1 MGLFFAYILKSS
13 LCLVAFYLFYKV
25 LLSRETFYRFNRFA
39 LLSIMALSAVLPLV
53 QITLEH
59 PSEVGQTI
67 VSVEDWLVEGGSVE
81 EAAPVL
87 TWPQAFVL
95 LYMVG
100 VLFFVLRHVFSV
112 GRLLQLLR
120 YGRRVDAGPYLS
132 DAEGITLIAVDDKL
146 SPFSW
151 MRYIVV
157 SEKDLHE
164 NVREILLHECA
175 HIRHR
180 HSWDLL
186 VAEVCIFLQW
196 FNPAAWL
203 LKQELQTIHEYE
215 ADSEVLRSGIDAR
228 QYQLLLIRKAV
239 GTRLYSM
246 ANSLNH
252 SNLKKRITMMM
263 KRKSNPWARLK
274 YAYVLPLAAIAVAAF
289 ARPEVQNASSE
300 ISAVKVNDL
309 VGNLVTNLEEKFTLP
324 DSNVQLPQ
332 DSIYEIVETM
342 PVFPGGEAGML
353 KFLSDNIK
361 YPAEA
366 QEAGIEG
373 RVFTRFVIYE
383 DGTVDNV
390 EILRSVH
397 PLLDAEAGRVVK
409 AMPKWAPARHD
420 GKAVKVR
427 YSLPLVFR
435 LQGVDTQASS
445 TTSSYQDTPQGRIY
459 EVVEEPCRFPGGDVA
474 LLKYLSDNVK
484 YPEEALKAGIQGR
497 VTAMFVIN
505 EDGSVG
511 DVEIVRSYHSS
522 LNAEAIRVVK
532 SMSKW
537 TPARHD
543 GMPVKVRYTVPIIFS
558 LQGGESTSQTNAPA
572 AKISKAPEY
581 VGGEKALYTF
591 LAQNVKYP
599 TNAQEAN
606 VQGRAVVELTI
617 AADGTMVNPH
627 VTSSVHPL
635 LEREA
640 LRVVN
645 MLQRWN
651 PAVNENG
658 QAVSATITLPFSFF
672 VADGNGNISQRD
684 KSVEAGNEIIVVGQN
699 KS

>member
-1 MGLFFAYILKSS
+1 MGPFLVYILKSS

-25 LLSRETFYRFNRFA
+25 LLSRETFYRFNRFV
-39 LLSIMALSAVLPLV
+39 LLSLMAFAAVLPLV
-53 QITLEH
+53 QIPLYQ
-59 PSEVGQTI
+59 PSEVGQALAY
-67 VSVEDWLVEGGSVE
+67 VEDWLVEVVSVE
-81 EAAPVL
+81 QVSKPVL
-87 TWPQAFVL
+87 TWPQALAL
-95 LYMVG
+95 LYLIG
-100 VLFFVLRHVFSV
+100 VVFFIMRHIYSV
-112 GRLLQLLR
+112 SRLLQLLR
-120 YGRRVDAGPYLS
+120 KGRREDAVRYLS
-132 DAEGITLIAVDDKL
+132 DAQGIKLIVVADGL
-146 SPFSW
+146 APFSW
-151 MRYIVV
+151 MRYIVIG
-157 SEKDLHE
+157 EKDLRE
-164 NVREILLHECA
+164 NAREILLHERA
-175 HIRHR
+175 HIRHH
-180 HSWDLL
+180 HSIDLL
-186 VAEVCIFLQW
+186 VAEVCLFFQW

-215 ADSEVLRSGIDAR
+215 ADGDVLLSGIDAR

-252 SNLKKRITMMM
+252 SNLKKRITMML
-263 KRKSNPWARLK
+263 KKKSNPWARLK
-274 YAYVLPLAAIAVAAF
+274 YAYVLPLAAITMAAF

-324 DSNVQLPQ
+324 DSNVPLPP
-332 DSIYEIVETM
+332 DSIYEIVEIM

-373 RVFTRFVIYE
+373 RVFTRFVINE
-383 DGTVDNV
+383 DGSVSDV

-397 PLLDAEAGRVVK
+397 PLLDAEAIRVVK
-409 AMPKWAPARHD
+409 AMPKWTPARQD

-427 YSLPLVFR
+427 YALPLVFR
-435 LQGVDTQASS
+435 LQGVENQSS
-445 TTSSYQDTPQGRIY
+445 SETYSYQDTSQGRIY

-474 LLKYLSDNVK
+474 LLKFLSDNIK

-505 EDGSVG
+505 EDGSVS
-511 DVEIVRSYHSS
+511 DVEIVRSFHPS

-532 SMSKW
+532 SMPKW

-543 GMPVKVRYTVPIIFS
+543 GKPVKVRYTVPIIFS
-558 LQGGESTSQTNAPA
+558 LQGRESTPQTNAV
-572 AKISKAPEY
+572 KLSKAPEY
-581 VGGEKALYTF
+581 VGGERALFTF
-591 LAQNVKYP
+591 LAQNMKYP
-599 TNAQEAN
+599 ADAQEAG
-606 VQGRAVVELTI
+606 VQGTAVVELTI
-617 AADGTMVNPH
+617 AADGSLVNPH

-635 LEREA
+635 LEKEA
-640 LRVVN
+640 LRVVS

-658 QAVSATITLPFSFF
+658 QAVSATITLPISFF
-672 VADGNGNISQRD
+672 VADADGNIAQRD

>member
-1 MGLFFAYILKSS
+1 MGPFLVYILKSS

-39 LLSIMALSAVLPLV
+39 LLSLMAFSALLPLV

-67 VSVEDWLVEGGSVE
+67 VSVEDWLVEVVSVE
-81 EAAPVL
+81 QATSPF
-87 TWPQAFVL
+87 TWAQAL
-95 LYMVG
+95 LLVYLLG
-100 VLFFVLRHVFSV
+100 IAFFFFRNAWSIV
-112 GRLLQLLR
+112 RLLRLLR
-120 YGRRVDAGPYLS
+120 GGRRASIKTYLP
-132 DAEGITLIAVDDKL
+132 DEEAVMLIILKEKIA
-146 SPFSW
+146 PFSW
-151 MRYIVV
+151 MRYIIV
-157 SEKDLHE
+157 SEEDLQE
-164 NVREILLHECA
+164 NAREILLHECA

-186 VAEVCIFLQW
+186 LADVCIFFHW

-215 ADSEVLRSGIDAR
+215 ADDCVLREGIDAR
-228 QYQLLLIRKAV
+228 QYQLLLIKKAV

-246 ANSLNH
+246 ANNLNH

-274 YAYVLPLAAIAVAAF
+274 YAYVLPLAAMAVAAF

-309 VGNLVTNLEEKFTLP
+309 VGNLVTNLEEKITLP
-324 DSNVQLPQ
+324 DTDAILPQ
-332 DSIYEIVETM
+332 DSIYEIVDVM
-342 PVFPGGEAGML
+342 PIFPGGEASMM
-353 KFLSDNIK
+353 KYLSDNVK

-366 QEAGIEG
+366 QQAGIEG
-373 RVFTRFVIYE
+373 RVFTRFIVNE
-383 DGTVDNV
+383 DGSVSDV

-397 PLLDAEAGRVVK
+397 PLLDAEAVRVVK
-409 AMPKWAPARHD
+409 AMPKWTSGKVN

-435 LQGVDTQASS
+435 LQGGETKASS

-459 EVVEEPCRFPGGDVA
+459 EVVEEPCRFPGGDAA
-474 LLKYLSDNVK
+474 LLKYISDNVK
-484 YPEEALKAGIQGR
+484 YPEEAFNAGIQGR
-497 VTAMFVIN
+497 VTTIFIIN

-511 DVEIVRSYHSS
+511 DVDVVRSVHP
-522 LNAEAIRVVK
+522 LLDAEAVRVIS
-532 SMSKW
+532 SMPKW

-543 GMPVKVRYTVPIIFS
+543 GKAVKVRFTVPVIFRV
-558 LQGGESTSQTNAPA
+558 QGGESTSQTNAPA
-572 AKISKAPEY
+572 ANNSKAPEY
-581 VGGEKALYTF
+581 VGGERALYTF
-591 LAQNVKYP
+591 LAQNMKYP
-599 TNAQEAN
+599 TDAQEAG

-617 AADGTMVNPH
+617 AADGSMVNPH
-627 VTSSVHPL
+627 VTNSVHPL
-635 LEREA
+635 LEKEA
-640 LRVVN
+640 IRVVS

-672 VADGNGNISQRD
+672 VADANGNISQRD
-684 KSVEAGNEIIVVGQN
+684 KSVEAGNEIIVVG
-699 KS
+699 KSI

>member
-1 MGLFFAYILKSS
+1 MGPFLVYILKSS

-39 LLSIMALSAVLPLV
+39 LLSLMAFAAVLPLV
-53 QITLEH
+53 QIPLYQ
-59 PSEVGQTI
+59 PSEVGQTLAY
-67 VSVEDWLVEGGSVE
+67 VEDWLVEVVSVE
-81 EAAPVL
+81 QVSKPVL
-87 TWPQAFVL
+87 TWPQALAL
-95 LYMVG
+95 LYLIG
-100 VLFFVLRHVFSV
+100 VVFFIMRHVYSV
-112 GRLLQLLR
+112 SRLLQLLR
-120 YGRRVDAGPYLS
+120 KGRREDAVRYLS
-132 DAEGITLIAVDDKL
+132 DAQGIKLIVVADGL
-146 SPFSW
+146 APFSW
-151 MRYIVV
+151 MRYIVIG
-157 SEKDLHE
+157 EKDLRE
-164 NVREILLHECA
+164 NAREILLHERA
-175 HIRHR
+175 HIRHH
-180 HSWDLL
+180 HSIDLL
-186 VAEVCIFLQW
+186 VAEVCLFFQW

-215 ADSEVLRSGIDAR
+215 ADGDVLLSGIDAR
-228 QYQLLLIRKAV
+228 HYQLLLIKKAV

-324 DSNVQLPQ
+324 DSNVPLPP
-332 DSIYEIVETM
+332 DSIYEIVEIM
-342 PVFPGGEAGML
+342 PVFTGGAAGMM

-373 RVFTRFVIYE
+373 RVFTRFVINE
-383 DGTVDNV
+383 DGSVSDV

-397 PLLDAEAGRVVK
+397 PLLDAEAIRVVK
-409 AMPKWAPARHD
+409 AMPKWTPGKVG

-435 LQGVDTQASS
+435 LQGESTPQNNTPVANKIGKDGIYEIVDT
-445 TTSSYQDTPQGRIY
+445 PPIY
-459 EVVEEPCRFPGGDVA
+459 PGGEAA
-474 LLKYLSDNVK
+474 LLKFISDNIK
-484 YPEEALKAGIQGR
+484 YPEEAFKAGTQGR
-497 VTAMFVIN
+497 VTTIFIIN
-505 EDGSVG
+505 EDGSVS
-511 DVEIVRSYHSS
+511 DVDVVRSVHP
-522 LNAEAIRVVK
+522 LLDAEAVRVVS
-532 SMSKW
+532 SMPKW
-537 TPARHD
+537 TPGKA
-543 GMPVKVRYTVPIIFS
+543 GGKAVKVRFTMPVTFR
-558 LQGGESTSQTNAPA
+558 LQGGESTSQTNAPV
-572 AKISKAPEY
+572 AKLSKTPEY
-581 VGGEKALYTF
+581 IGGDKALYTF
-591 LAQNVKYP
+591 LAQNMKYP
-599 TNAQEAN
+599 AEAQDAG

-617 AADGTMVNPH
+617 AADGSMVNPH

-635 LEREA
+635 LEKEA
-640 LRVVN
+640 LRVVS

-658 QAVSATITLPFSFF
+658 QAVSATITLPISFF
-672 VADGNGNISQRD
+672 VADADGNIAQRD